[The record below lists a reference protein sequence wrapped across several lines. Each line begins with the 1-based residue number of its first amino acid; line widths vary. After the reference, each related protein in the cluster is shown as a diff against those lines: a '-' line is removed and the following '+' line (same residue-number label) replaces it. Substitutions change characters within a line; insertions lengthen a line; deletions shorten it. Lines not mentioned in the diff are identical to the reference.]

1 VFSGS
6 SPARVQRAR
15 AFVIACLSAA
25 AAHGAPVDAQVAAA
39 RIASA
44 PITVRDDAGRTVV
57 LPRAARRIVSLI
69 PSATETLVAIGAREA
84 LVGRTRYDTAAA
96 VRGAVDV
103 GGGLDPD
110 LERIRALRPD
120 LVIVWAS
127 SSQKGVPAQLE
138 RLGIPTVGVRVEDT
152 AGVFRTHATLG
163 RLTGREAQAAVQAA
177 RLRAELAAVAA
188 APVTGAPRVLY
199 LLFGE
204 PPLSVGRTSYVHEL
218 LQLAGARNVFAD
230 QALPFPQVSVEAI
243 VARDP
248 DAIILPVGTDGA
260 RIEARLTALR
270 TTPGYRD
277 LRAVRLGRVVR
288 IDADLVNRPGPALGT
303 AVAAIR
309 DSLRRVLGGR

>member
-1 VFSGS
+1 M
-6 SPARVQRAR
+6 
-15 AFVIACLSAA
+15 
-25 AAHGAPVDAQVAAA
+25 
-39 RIASA
+39 
-44 PITVRDDAGRTVV
+44 RDDAGRTVV